1 MRAILID
8 PYKQTVT
15 EKVLSGD
22 TLQAYYDAI
31 GCALIDFAGEPD
43 PNHTAYGDDEALLT
57 REPDDPMI
65 QVGWYP
71 ERLSGRIL
79 IVGFDPSTGDS
90 LPATISVDEIAE
102 QVVFLVPATYTARTQ
117 EAE

>member
-8 PYKQTVT
+8 PYTQTVT
-15 EKVLSGD
+15 EKTLTGD

-31 GCALIDFAGEPD
+31 GCQYIDAAGEPD
-43 PNHTAYGDDEALLT
+43 PNHTAFVDDSGLLD
-57 REPDDPMI
+57 REPDDPMT

-79 IVGFDPSTGDS
+79 IVGFDPATGDS
-90 LPATISVDEIAE
+90 LPATITVGEIAE
-102 QVVFLVPATYTARTQ
+102 QVIFLVPATYTARNQ